1 MRKAVTVV
9 LLLFTVAASAQ
20 KQVADSI
27 LIVLAKQKTD
37 SLQTNALLSY
47 MEKADGLYDSA
58 TYYPNQIFKIGQ
70 EAKNTDVQALGYG
83 LLGYYYFRHN
93 DPSRSFELYLNALKF
108 AEQQNNPKVLLRVYH
123 FMSFYGDPKNSV
135 DYQQKVLGLARQT
148 GELNWETLATYTIG
162 QAYLEKI
169 QQYDSALVYLQR
181 AYELNLRLAKTGKPA
196 FAHEVWIPTDLGRT
210 FLKLK
215 NPTLA
220 LAYFRLALQAA
231 NKQGGKPNRPYYG
244 LANYFKEI
252 GNRDSAFY
260 YASKLYKLSEEGDA
274 FPIAL
279 KAEAA
284 NLLYGLYKESRKA
297 DSALKYHELYKE
309 ASDSANSTLQAQKI
323 ENLQAGEKERQRQL
337 AEKKEKE
344 EEDRRH
350 NLQYAAI
357 AFGLV
362 TLLGGFLVLSHSV
375 VANQRMIKFLGVVSL
390 LIIFEFSNLL
400 LHPWLGAITH
410 HSPVLMLL
418 AMVCV
423 AGLLV
428 PLHHRIEHWT
438 IHKLVE
444 KNNRIRL
451 AAARKTIAKLE
462 GNGNGVPL
470 EKGTEAQHGLEK
482 RQAE

>member
-1 MRKAVTVV
+1 MRRAVTIV
-9 LLLFTVAASAQ
+9 LMLFTVAASAQ

-27 LIVLAKQKTD
+27 LMVLANQKTD

-47 MEKADGLYDSA
+47 MEKAYGLYDSA
-58 TYYPNQIFKIGQ
+58 TYYPNQIIKIGQ
-70 EAKNTDVQALGYG
+70 EAKNTDVQALGYT
-83 LLGYYYFRHN
+83 LLGFYYHRN
-93 DPSRSFELYLNALKF
+93 NNPSRSFELYLNALKF

-135 DYQQKVLGLARQT
+135 DYQQKVIGLARQT
-148 GELNWETLATYTIG
+148 RELNWETLATNTIG
-162 QAYLEKI
+162 QVYLEKI

-181 AYELNLRLAKTGKPA
+181 AYELNLRLAKTEQST
-196 FAHEVWIPTDLGRT
+196 FNHDVTIPTDMGRT
-210 FLKLK
+210 FLKLQ

-231 NKQGGKPNRPYYG
+231 DKNNVLLRRPYRG
-244 LANYFKEI
+244 LANYFKET
-252 GNRDSAFY
+252 GNRDSAFN
-260 YASKLYKLSEEGDA
+260 YASKLYKLSEQTDA
-274 FPIAL
+274 FPMNV

-284 NLLYGLYKESRKA
+284 NLLYGLYKEDGET
-297 DSALKYHELYKE
+297 DSALKYHELYKV
-309 ASDSANSTLQAQKI
+309 ASDSANSTLQAQRI
-323 ENLQAGEKERQRQL
+323 ENLQAEEKERQHQL

-362 TLLGGFLVLSHSV
+362 TLLVSFLVLSHSV
-375 VANQRMIKFLGVVSL
+375 IANQRIIKFLGVVSL
-390 LIIFEFSNLL
+390 LIVFEFLNLL
-400 LHPWLGAITH
+400 LHPWLGAVTH
-410 HSPVLMLL
+410 HSPLLMLL

-444 KNNRIRL
+444 KNNRIKL
-451 AAARKTIAKLE
+451 AAARKTVAKLE

-470 EKGTEAQHGLEK
+470 KKDTDAQHGH
-482 RQAE
+482 